1 MASFARLRLRLQF
14 LHLRHH
20 INFSTS
26 PLSSKS
32 KTRAALS
39 LLKSETN
46 PEKILEICR
55 SACLTPYAHID
66 RITFSVAIDK
76 LAKSNNFSYIDDFLT
91 DLRTSRPDLRTVRFA
106 AHSIILYGQA
116 GMIDQAIRLFKE
128 YHEKNQND
136 VVLTSG
142 SVKLLN
148 ALLFSCILA
157 KKYDEVNRVFVDF
170 SKKYKIEPNLETF
183 NTVIQSFCESGSSS
197 SCYSVLN
204 EMDMKG
210 VKPNETTFGHLFAGF
225 YREEKYEDV
234 GTVSKMIEEDYGISA
249 GIGVYNI
256 RIHSLCKLKRARE
269 ANVLLEGC
277 LSKGITPNG
286 VTYSHLILGFCMEG
300 DLEEA
305 KRLFKSMENRG
316 CQPAYSCYATLVYFL
331 GKGGDFESAYR
342 VCKESMGKKMVPN
355 FSTMKILVQG
365 LASSGEVDKAKE
377 LIGEVKERFSK
388 NIELWNEVEAGLPQ

>member
-1 MASFARLRLRLQF
+1 MALFARLRLQF
-14 LHLRHH
+14 THLRHH

-32 KTRAALS
+32 KTRATLS

-55 SACLTPYAHID
+55 SASLTPYAHID
-66 RITFSVAIDK
+66 RITLSVAIDK
-76 LAKSNNFSYIDDFLT
+76 LAKSNNFSYIDDLLT

-116 GMIDQAIRLFKE
+116 GMLDHAIRLFKE

-136 VVLTSG
+136 AVLTSG

-157 KKYDEVNRVFVDF
+157 KKHDEVKRVFVDF
-170 SKKYKIEPNLETF
+170 SQRYKIEPNLETF

-204 EMDMKG
+204 EMDTKG

-225 YREEKYEDV
+225 YSEEKYEDV
-234 GTVSKMIEEDYGISA
+234 GTVSKMIEEDYGINA

-256 RIHSLCKLKRARE
+256 RIHSLCKLKRAKE
-269 ANVLLEGC
+269 AKVLLEGC
-277 LSKGITPNG
+277 LSKGIEPNG

-300 DLEEA
+300 DMEEA
-305 KRLFKSMENRG
+305 KRLFMSMENRG

-331 GKGGDFESAYR
+331 GKVGDFESAYW

-355 FSTMKILVQG
+355 ISTMKILVQG
-365 LASSGEVDKAKE
+365 LASSGELDKAKE
-377 LIGEVKERFSK
+377 LIGEVKGRFSK

>member
-1 MASFARLRLRLQF
+1 MALFARLRLQF
-14 LHLRHH
+14 TPLRHH

-26 PLSSKS
+26 TLSSKS

-55 SACLTPYAHID
+55 SASLTPYAHID
-66 RITFSVAIDK
+66 RITLSVAIDK
-76 LAKSNNFSYIDDFLT
+76 LAKSNNFSYIDDLLT

-116 GMIDQAIRLFKE
+116 GMLDHAIRLFKE

-136 VVLTSG
+136 AVLTSG
-142 SVKLLN
+142 K
-148 ALLFSCILA
+148 
-157 KKYDEVNRVFVDF
+157 R
-170 SKKYKIEPNLETF
+170 YKIEPNLETF

-204 EMDMKG
+204 EMDTKG

-225 YREEKYEDV
+225 YSEEKYEDV
-234 GTVSKMIEEDYGISA
+234 GTVSKMIEEDYGVNA

-256 RIHSLCKLKRARE
+256 RIHSLCKLKRAKE
-269 ANVLLEGC
+269 AKVLLEGC
-277 LSKGITPNG
+277 LSKGIEPNG

-331 GKGGDFESAYR
+331 GKVGDFESAYW

-355 FSTMKILVQG
+355 ISTMKILVQG
-365 LASSGEVDKAKE
+365 LASSGELDKAKE